1 MKADPPT
8 EIKLHKQSSTLEV
21 VFANDIEFRLS
32 SEYLRVHSPSA
43 EVRGHGKGQEVLQI
57 GKRQVKLVNVEIVG
71 NYAIKLIFDDGH
83 ETGIYSWSYLHELCT
98 KQDHLWNA
106 YLSKLKANRAS
117 RDKLP
122 PGVEAINIMPLSTE

>member
-1 MKADPPT
+1 MNADPPI

-21 VFANDIEFRLS
+21 VFANDVEFRLS

-57 GKRQVKLVNVEIVG
+57 GKRRVKLVNIEIVG

-83 ETGIYSWSYLHELCT
+83 ETGIYSWSYLRELCT
-98 KQDHLWNA
+98 NQDQLWNA
-106 YLSKLKANRAS
+106 YLSKLKANGAS
-117 RDKLP
+117 RDELP

>member
-1 MKADPPT
+1 MNADLPS
-8 EIKLHKQSSTLEV
+8 EIKLHKQSSTLEL
-21 VFANDIEFRLS
+21 VFANDVEFRLS

-57 GKRQVKLVNVEIVG
+57 GKRRVKLVNIEIVG

-83 ETGIYSWSYLHELCT
+83 ETGIYSWSYLRELST
-98 KQDHLWNA
+98 NQDQLWNA
-106 YLSKLKANRAS
+106 YLSKLEANGAS
-117 RDKLP
+117 RDELP

>member
-1 MKADPPT
+1 MNADLPT
-8 EIKLHKQSSTLEV
+8 EIKLHKQSSTLEL
-21 VFANDIEFRLS
+21 VFANDVEFRLS

-57 GKRQVKLVNVEIVG
+57 GKRRVKLVNIEIVG

-83 ETGIYSWSYLHELCT
+83 ETGIYSWSYLRELST
-98 KQDHLWNA
+98 NQDQLWNA
-106 YLSKLKANRAS
+106 YLSKLEANGAS
-117 RDKLP
+117 RDELP

>member
-1 MKADPPT
+1 MNADPPT
-8 EIKLHKQSSTLEV
+8 EIKLHKQSSTLEL
-21 VFANDIEFRLS
+21 VFANDVEFRLS

-57 GKRQVKLVNVEIVG
+57 GKRRVKLVNIEIIG

-83 ETGIYSWSYLHELCT
+83 ETGIYSWSYLRALCT
-98 KQDHLWNA
+98 NQDQLWNA
-106 YLSKLKANRAS
+106 YLSKLEANRAS
-117 RDKLP
+117 RDELP